1 MWVYK
6 IQGFITPLPLASR
19 SIISDPMARL
29 QALVFWYTKILLVDI
44 LRFRIS
50 VIRVDVGEQ
59 DLFYGV
65 RTDAEVF

>member
-1 MWVYK
+1 MLVE
-6 IQGFITPLPLASR
+6 PLLDGLKDMFVFPAG
-19 SIISDPMARL
+19 DPMARL
-29 QALVFWYTKILLVDI
+29 QALVFCYTKILLADI

-50 VIRVDVGEQ
+50 VIRVDVGGQ